1 MTVAPRSAPQ
11 GSPHASSHSAPHGAS
26 HTGPQGFA
34 RGRTGHAPEGALA
47 SLPPPLRAAALQ
59 LRSVVRRLPV
69 QPPSFVVAR
78 LLDQLLWPRLDEDQR
93 RLLAER
99 CVEVEVVETG
109 IRVRLVL
116 GPRGFYVARSSE
128 PPAVKVRAQAA
139 ALWRL
144 VRGEDD
150 ADRLFFE
157 RALVMEGDTEFGL
170 VLKNTLDAIG
180 PLWR

>member
-1 MTVAPRSAPQ
+1 MNAAPHSA
-11 GSPHASSHSAPHGAS
+11 SHSAPNTTSHGAS
-26 HTGPQGFA
+26 QATPQGSTRSRA
-34 RGRTGHAPEGALA
+34 GHAPEGALA

-116 GPRGFYVARSSE
+116 GPRGHHAGPVAEVMTEAVLSAAFGHALQRVNLGGQWLFV
-128 PPAVKVRAQAA
+128 PA
-139 ALWRL
+139 
-144 VRGEDD
+144 
-150 ADRLFFE
+150 
-157 RALVMEGDTEFGL
+157 
-170 VLKNTLDAIG
+170 
-180 PLWR
+180 